1 MDKTCIINP
10 ATGRAVKIDSRLGK
24 KLSKNSTTK
33 VVKEY
38 PNKDKDDAI
47 KKLQAVIKGNV
58 TKKKYDKDKD
68 FKKAMGEDFSK
79 QKFGKMTEKE
89 KKEGME
95 KNKKMMD
102 EQNKKLVG
110 DKTAKDVFK
119 IIKDYLDV
127 WNFENYK
134 KSNMNKQKYLIKH
147 QDAWSNVAEIVD
159 AYGKDKLLKTLN
171 QKDKKIFEEYKQ
183 QAKLE
188 GSLEQ
193 KIILY

>member
-95 KNKKMMD
+95 KNKKIMD

>member
-147 QDAWSNVAEIVD
+147 QDAWSDVAEIVD

>member
-1 MDKTCIINP
+1 
-10 ATGRAVKIDSRLGK
+10 
-24 KLSKNSTTK
+24 
-33 VVKEY
+33 
-38 PNKDKDDAI
+38 
-47 KKLQAVIKGNV
+47 
-58 TKKKYDKDKD
+58 
-68 FKKAMGEDFSK
+68 
-79 QKFGKMTEKE
+79 MTEKE

>member
-68 FKKAMGEDFSK
+68 FKKAMGEDF
-79 QKFGKMTEKE
+79 
-89 KKEGME
+89 
-95 KNKKMMD
+95 
-102 EQNKKLVG
+102 
-110 DKTAKDVFK
+110 
-119 IIKDYLDV
+119 
-127 WNFENYK
+127 
-134 KSNMNKQKYLIKH
+134 
-147 QDAWSNVAEIVD
+147 
-159 AYGKDKLLKTLN
+159 
-171 QKDKKIFEEYKQ
+171 
-183 QAKLE
+183 
-188 GSLEQ
+188 
-193 KIILY
+193 